1 MGMDWR
7 NHPRHITRL
16 YVWSGVLMRNR
27 YLDMPNLLQVVGA
40 VTLGIIGLSF
50 IYVVFKI
57 TVGIIL
63 WGVNFL

>member
-1 MGMDWR
+1 
-7 NHPRHITRL
+7 
-16 YVWSGVLMRNR
+16 
-27 YLDMPNLLQVVGA
+27 MPNLLQVVGA